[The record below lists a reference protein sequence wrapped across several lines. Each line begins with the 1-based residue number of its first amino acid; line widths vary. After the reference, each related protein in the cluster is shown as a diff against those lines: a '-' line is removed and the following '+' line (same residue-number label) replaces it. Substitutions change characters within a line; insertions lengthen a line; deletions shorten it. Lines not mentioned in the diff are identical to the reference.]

1 MGHPRRCCCFFFRFL
16 PAKTTATTT
25 TRCPMP
31 SCSSGRSGTQQPII
45 SSIDSSSSAIVV
57 INISIIKSQKSFY
70 FLLKKLWKYS
80 YRWRIF
86 FRENPQVSNLFNV
99 DNSVNKINN
108 ISQKDNFGKPTY
120 YYKVLPLFD
129 VVLHAATSVLH
140 TQPKASSS
148 SMVTLVTMATSSY
161 LILDGHTWSSSLF
174 VIMIRESIR
183 NFRLE

>member
-1 MGHPRRCCCFFFRFL
+1 MVVFFFLEKQIIFQNKNFNTFFKDRGYPKYIVEYDFFWKNVCFLVLPNTVLQVMGHPRRCCCFFFRFL
-16 PAKTTATTT
+16 PAKTTATT

-108 ISQKDNFGKPTY
+108 ISLKDNFGKPIY
-120 YYKVLPLFD
+120 Y
-129 VVLHAATSVLH
+129 
-140 TQPKASSS
+140 
-148 SMVTLVTMATSSY
+148 
-161 LILDGHTWSSSLF
+161 
-174 VIMIRESIR
+174 
-183 NFRLE
+183 